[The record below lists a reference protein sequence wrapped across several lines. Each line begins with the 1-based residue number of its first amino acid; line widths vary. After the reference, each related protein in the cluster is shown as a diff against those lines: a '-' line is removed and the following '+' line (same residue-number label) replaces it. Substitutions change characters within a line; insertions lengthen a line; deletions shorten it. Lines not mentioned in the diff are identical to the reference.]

1 VCEISAKDD
10 SRDFKG
16 YAIAYK
22 GSLKNC
28 VAPSNLLKEK
38 NHYIPARKNRNKDF
52 IQGAGIEETFRFA
65 FKGVS
70 SHIPQQLAVIQTS
83 DQDNPEQRKGT
94 ISHIGPTESSA
105 CHIRLA
111 G

>member
-1 VCEISAKDD
+1 MSSSQREQRSSRAHHAQNRQCMLAK
-10 SRDFKG
+10 
-16 YAIAYK
+16 
-22 GSLKNC
+22 
-28 VAPSNLLKEK
+28 
-38 NHYIPARKNRNKDF
+38 
-52 IQGAGIEETFRFA
+52 AGIEETFRFA

-83 DQDNPEQRKGT
+83 DQDNPEQRMGT
-94 ISHIGPTESSA
+94 ILHIGPTESSA